1 MNIKN
6 IGHSMKYEAECIAM
20 LFFPDEKIVT
30 TEYPADEEEHEELL
44 VQQEQKAPAE
54 DCIETRLQNGL
65 MKVTLSLDGKQTRLC
80 RTILSEPHSPYEK
93 AEFVMSDMIYTLLS
107 QATGIHPAW
116 GMVTGVRPVKLFHRR
131 LDEGKTP
138 QMVAREFEQHF
149 YVTQEKIELALETA
163 RHEAPILREVTDD
176 TFSLYI
182 SIPFCPSRCSYC
194 SFVSHDIT
202 SKRAKDIL
210 PVYVDRLCE
219 ELEQISQKVKGTG
232 LRLTTVYF
240 GGGTPSFFGAG
251 GLAKIFAEI
260 DRRFDVS
267 RDAEVSLEANPDSVT
282 LPMLTRL
289 RRAGFN
295 RISIGVQ
302 SDDDAQL
309 KALGRPHNYRQAQQ
323 AVSLSRRA
331 GFDNVSVDLMFGLP
345 NQSRESWM
353 QTLRNVIDLK
363 ADHISCYGLKVEPGT
378 KLWSYKDCANL
389 PDDDAQADMYF
400 YAVETLEQFGYHQ
413 YEISNF
419 AHDGFICRH
428 NMKYWVGDEYL
439 GFGPCAA
446 SDFAG
451 RRFTIKPDL
460 EGYIKGVM
468 DKGQILSE
476 SELVPLRERAG
487 EYLMLR
493 LRTVDGIEKGEYTR
507 SFLLP
512 FEPIEEIL
520 LRLQTQEYAAFT
532 SGRWHL
538 TPKGFMLSNT
548 ILVELLEAQ
557 QKSKPLAQ
565 RR

>member
-1 MNIKN
+1 MALIQ
-6 IGHSMKYEAECIAM
+6 
-20 LFFPDEKIVT
+20 IV
-30 TEYPADEEEHEELL
+30 EN
-44 VQQEQKAPAE
+44 K
-54 DCIETRLQNGL
+54 
-65 MKVTLSLDGKQTRLC
+65 KKSLG
-80 RTILSEPHSPYEK
+80 
-93 AEFVMSDMIYTLLS
+93 IYV
-107 QATGIHPAW
+107 H
-116 GMVTGVRPVKLFHRR
+116 
-131 LDEGKTP
+131 
-138 QMVAREFEQHF
+138 
-149 YVTQEKIELALETA
+149 
-163 RHEAPILREVTDD
+163 
-176 TFSLYI
+176 
-182 SIPFCPSRCSYC
+182 IPFCRSKCEYCDFYSVPGARSRDLMDRYLDA
-194 SFVSHDIT
+194 V
-202 SKRAKDIL
+202 IL
-210 PVYVDRLCE
+210 HIREAAQGAAGYEVD
-219 ELEQISQKVKGTG
+219 
-232 LRLTTVYF
+232 TVYF

-309 KALGRPHNYRQAQQ
+309 KALGRPHTYRQAQQ

-345 NQSRESWM
+345 SQSREQWM

-378 KLWSYKDCANL
+378 KLYEYRSCANL

-419 AHDGFICRH
+419 AKDGYICRH
-428 NMKYWVGDEYL
+428 NMKYWTGDEYL
-439 GFGPCAA
+439 SFGPCAA

-451 RRFTIKPDL
+451 KRFTIAPDIEKYM
-460 EGYIKGVM
+460 EGVLNKGA
-468 DKGQILSE
+468 ILSE
-476 SELVPLRERAG
+476 CETVPMRERAG

-493 LRTVDGIEKGEYTR
+493 LRTVDGVEEGEYTK

-512 FEPIEEIL
+512 FEPLEEVFQKL
-520 LRLQTQEYAAFT
+520 SKQDLCKNV
-532 SGRWHL
+532 SGRWRL
-538 TPKGFMLSNT
+538 TPKGFMLSNS
-548 ILVELLEAQ
+548 IIVLLLEQQ

-565 RR
+565 KK